1 MQRSARTVRSAAS
14 CHSLV
19 PCLQKGRMS
28 STQAASAQM
37 VDDMIQFVRT
47 ACQGNTRQALDVL
60 QTGMAHQEG
69 SGHARLQLAMAEVHT
84 ANSNWAAVV
93 DHSWPVAQQQSSFG
107 SSPLTTQLQL
117 HASLTC
123 VRALLTQGKDEQA
136 LQLAQ
141 QAVKNSHNLLSRE
154 ELTPAKQQALLE
166 ATACLAGVL
175 HATGDSEGAAAQC
188 QTALTLVHD
197 DDASGG
203 VFSKSAVAA
212 ALKQA
217 AALRLAQGQLSEAAG
232 LFGQSCAA
240 AEQCQEVG
248 SNTSLR
254 PPVWQQQV
262 AADVMLGAAQTA
274 AAQHSWD
281 KAEELLSKALNLAEQ
296 LHGGDSQNPQVGVVL
311 GLLGHVYARS
321 KRITLA
327 EGLHRQAVKLLR
339 MDPSASPSE
348 TLPVHSSLAA
358 AGAWRYSQLLTAL
371 PRRDKEASAWKQV
384 AAAHSSIELESTLGP
399 LDILKGGKDNSPG
412 IVVDLLM
419 LRALPCW

>member
-1 MQRSARTVRSAAS
+1 MQGS
-14 CHSLV
+14 
-19 PCLQKGRMS
+19 
-28 STQAASAQM
+28 
-37 VDDMIQFVRT
+37 
-47 ACQGNTRQALDVL
+47 TRQALDVL

-69 SGHARLQLAMAEVHT
+69 FGHDRLQLAMAEVH
-84 ANSNWAAVV
+84 AADSNWAAVV
-93 DHSWPVAQQQSSFG
+93 EHAWPVAQQQSSFG
-107 SSPLTTQLQL
+107 SSPLTAQIQM

-136 LQLAQ
+136 TQLAQ
-141 QAVKNSHNLLSRE
+141 QAVKQSDSLLSGE
-154 ELTPAKQQALLE
+154 APTPNKQQAHLE
-166 ATACLAGVL
+166 AVTCLAGVL
-175 HATGDSEGAAAQC
+175 HATGDSEGTAAQC
-188 QTALTLVHD
+188 QTALTLVRD

-203 VFSKSAVAA
+203 VLPKLAVAA

-232 LFGQSCAA
+232 LFGQACAA
-240 AEQCQEVG
+240 ADECQEPG
-248 SNTSLR
+248 SSTGLR

-262 AADVMLGAAQTA
+262 GADVMLGAAQTA
-274 AAQHSWD
+274 AAQHAWD

-296 LHGGDSQNPQVGVVL
+296 LHGGDSQTSQVGVVL

-339 MDPSASPSE
+339 LDPSPSPSQ

-371 PRRDKEASAWKQV
+371 PRRDTEASAWKQF
-384 AAAHSSIELESTLGP
+384 AAARSPIELESVLGP
-399 LDILKGGKDNSPG
+399 LDILKGGKDSSSG